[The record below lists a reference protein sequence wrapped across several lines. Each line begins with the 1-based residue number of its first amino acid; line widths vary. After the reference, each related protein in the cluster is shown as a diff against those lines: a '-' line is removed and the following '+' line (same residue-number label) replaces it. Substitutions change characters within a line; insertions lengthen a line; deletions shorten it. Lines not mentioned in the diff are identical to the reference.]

1 MCGEGDHSP
10 ELRANPISFSSLDP
24 LPLKHS
30 SCLSLR
36 VVLTREVFE
45 NPPLLSGRACAAPWL
60 RQVKNLMIRH
70 RVPTCFVVVLLLRL
84 DGDAPQLRGSTV
96 TICLIFHAPS
106 SIRYKGH
113 FQTKYIN
120 FCGLLP
126 SINKIC
132 LAFSLRFSH

>member
-24 LPLKHS
+24 LPLKHG

-84 DGDAPQLRGSTV
+84 DGDAPQLRGPLRFVLFFMLHHPEGIKAISRLN
-96 TICLIFHAPS
+96 ILIFVVYFH
-106 SIRYKGH
+106 
-113 FQTKYIN
+113 Q
-120 FCGLLP
+120 
-126 SINKIC
+126 
-132 LAFSLRFSH
+132 